1 MSTRV
6 LTIIACILLFAGGI
20 FAGLQF
26 AGKPSGPGPGAPEL
40 QVATY
45 MPDGRPLQDFQLIAA
60 DGSAL
65 RSVDLAG
72 DWTVV
77 FMGFTNCGHV
87 CPMTLFTV
95 SEALKKLDRRPEVL
109 FVSVDPGRDTPEQI
123 AGYVAGFDPAFRG
136 ATGDE
141 AQLDRL
147 AESLGAPYFVSTDDG
162 RYTVDHS
169 GALFVI
175 DPAGRF
181 RALLSPPHDAEVI
194 AADLG
199 AILAAS

>member
-6 LTIIACILLFAGGI
+6 LTIIACTLLFAAGI

-26 AGKPSGPGPGAPEL
+26 AGKTTLPESAAPQL

-45 MPDGRPLQDFQLIAA
+45 MPAGRPIQDFELIAT
-60 DGSAL
+60 DGNAL
-65 RSVDLAG
+65 RNSDLAG
-72 DWTVV
+72 DWTLV

-95 SEALKKLDRRPEVL
+95 SEALQKLNSRPEVL
-109 FVSVDPGRDTPEQI
+109 FVSVDPGRDTPETI
-123 AGYVAGFDPAFRG
+123 AAYLAGFDPRFRG
-136 ATGDE
+136 ATGEE

-169 GALFVI
+169 GALFII

-199 AILAAS
+199 AILSAS

>member
-6 LTIIACILLFAGGI
+6 LTVIVCGLLFAGGI

-26 AGKPSGPGPGAPEL
+26 ANRPPAAPTL

-45 MPDGRPLQDFQLIAA
+45 MPSGRPLQEFQLTAD
-60 DGSAL
+60 DGSEL
-65 RSVDLAG
+65 RNADLTG

-95 SEALKKLDRRPEVL
+95 SEALQKLDERPELL
-109 FVSVDPGRDTPEQI
+109 FVSVDPGRDTPERI
-123 AGYVAGFDPAFRG
+123 AEYVAGFDPAFRG
-136 ATGDE
+136 ATGE
-141 AQLDRL
+141 KAQLDRL
-147 AESLGAPYFVSTDDG
+147 AESLGAPYLVSTDDG

-169 GALFVI
+169 GALFLI
-175 DPAGRF
+175 DPNGRF
-181 RALLSPPHDAEVI
+181 RALLSPPHDAEII
-194 AADLG
+194 AADLS
-199 AILAAS
+199 AILVSG

>member
-6 LTIIACILLFAGGI
+6 LTLIACALLFAAGL

-26 AGKPSGPGPGAPEL
+26 AGRDGADQAATPAL
-40 QVATY
+40 KVATY
-45 MPDGRPLQDFQLIAA
+45 MPVGRPLQDFELISA
-60 DGSAL
+60 DGGRLTSA
-65 RSVDLAG
+65 DLAG

-95 SEALKKLDRRPEVL
+95 SEALNKLKTRPEVL

-123 AGYVAGFDPAFRG
+123 ASYLAGFDAAFRG
-136 ATGDE
+136 ATGDK

-169 GALFVI
+169 GALFLI

>member
-6 LTIIACILLFAGGI
+6 WTIILCGLLFAGGI

-26 AGKPSGPGPGAPEL
+26 VNRPPAMPEL
-40 QVATY
+40 QIATY
-45 MPDGRPLQDFQLIAA
+45 MPTGRPLQAFQLTAD
-60 DGSAL
+60 DGSTL
-65 RSVDLAG
+65 RSADLAG
-72 DWTVV
+72 DWTIV

-95 SEALKKLDRRPEVL
+95 SEALQKLHERPEVL
-109 FVSVDPGRDTPEQI
+109 FVSVDPGRDTPERI
-123 AGYVAGFDPAFRG
+123 AKYVAGFDPAFRG
-136 ATGDE
+136 ATGDK

-147 AESLGAPYFVSTDDG
+147 AESLGAPYLVSTDND

-169 GALFVI
+169 GALFLI

-194 AADLG
+194 AADLS
-199 AILAAS
+199 AILVSG

>member
-6 LTIIACILLFAGGI
+6 LTLIACTLLFAAGL

-26 AGKPSGPGPGAPEL
+26 AGREAADQAATPEL
-40 QVATY
+40 KVATY
-45 MPDGRPLQDFQLIAA
+45 MPTGRPLQDFELTSA
-60 DGSAL
+60 DGGSL
-65 RSVDLAG
+65 RSADLAG

-95 SEALKKLDRRPEVL
+95 SEALKKLDSPPEVL

-136 ATGDE
+136 ATGDK

-147 AESLGAPYFVSTDDG
+147 AESLGAPYFVSNSGG

-169 GALFVI
+169 GALFLI

-181 RALLSPPHDAEVI
+181 RALLSPPHDAEII